1 MQKESIKIK
10 NYKCVKNRI
19 KQTSALGFFEC
30 LRYVYAKQKINLTW
44 PKAFAMQMADKAVNN
59 CYFVFAE
66 AAEVSAEVITMKYY

>member
-1 MQKESIKIK
+1 MRWVFL
-10 NYKCVKNRI
+10 NAR
-19 KQTSALGFFEC
+19 
-30 LRYVYAKQKINLTW
+30 VYAKQKINLTW